1 MRAPRRRP
9 DQVGETIRQVIAD
22 LLLTELRDP
31 RIGFAT
37 VTGVLVTP
45 DLSVAT
51 VRVSVMGTEE
61 ERAQALEG
69 LSSAAGF
76 LRGRVARALTARIVP
91 ELRFELDRGL
101 EHAAR
106 INQILSELR
115 PPEPEAPAGDE
126 ATEGNPG
133 EPAS

>member
-76 LRGRVARALTARIVP
+76 LRGRVGRALTARIVP

>member
-9 DQVGETIRQVIAD
+9 DQVGESIRQVIAD

-31 RIGFAT
+31 RIGFVT
-37 VTGVLVTP
+37 VTGVQVTP

-51 VRVSVMGTEE
+51 VRVSVMGTEA
-61 ERAQALEG
+61 EREQALEG
-69 LSSAAGF
+69 LESAAGF
-76 LRGRVARALTARIVP
+76 LRTRVGRTLSTRVTP

-106 INQILSELR
+106 INRILGELR
-115 PPEPEAPAGDE
+115 GE
-126 ATEGNPG
+126 G
-133 EPAS
+133 EP